1 VEAKNSDLCQWSF
14 NPSRFNRLITPS
26 ISPPFIGGEQP
37 RYRGAETPEH
47 LLERKFRKA
56 PEHLLERKKEMW
68 GLSTKMRVL
77 NVNFDKW
84 VFWLKTSKSS
94 KKRA

>member
-1 VEAKNSDLCQWSF
+1 MRLLSKDIWKLSKDIRKLC
-14 NPSRFNRLITPS
+14 
-26 ISPPFIGGEQP
+26 
-37 RYRGAETPEH
+37 
-47 LLERKFRKA
+47 
-56 PEHLLERKKEMW
+56 KKKMW

-84 VFWLKTSKSS
+84 VFGLKTSKSS